1 MGKLLKGMV
10 AGTIVGAAI
19 SVALIP
25 TMDRKTQRKIKRF
38 CRKTYCMLEDCCDD
52 MRAKLK

>member
-38 CRKTYCMLEDCCDD
+38 CRKTYCILEDCCDD